1 MEFKLHSCIAVLNV
15 RFNLEISKKRSYICR
30 PHRGVEQYP
39 STSLRTRHLPQL
51 SSHIENQFL

>member
-1 MEFKLHSCIAVLNV
+1 MHFKRHSCAAVLNV
-15 RFNLEISKKRSYICR
+15 RINLEISKKRSYICR

-39 STSLRTRHLPQL
+39 STSLRARYLPQL